1 MSLEL
6 VAPEE
11 VGVDPA
17 RLELFLARA
26 RLEVDTGILPS
37 VQVAAARRGR
47 LVAFETYGSATND
60 SKYILQSVGR
70 NVVAAVVWKLLGE
83 GLLDVDEPI
92 VDVIPEF
99 GTNGKHI
106 VTLEHVLTHTAG
118 FPFAPLGYPKML
130 DRQARLAAFGRWM
143 LDWEPGSRLQFHL
156 TSAAWVIAEL
166 VERRTGMPF
175 AEYMRS
181 ALVGPLGLGFILPF
195 PAEKYHS
202 ELLAAPI
209 AIDGTGDED
218 QVDPWGPWYL
228 ADPDVLSGGEP
239 SHSIVGSAAD
249 VAMLFQALYH
259 SGLWDETT
267 IAEAIRIHVSEPPW
281 GEPIY
286 GGSEE
291 IANIG
296 LFCCVSGTTGWTLTP
311 TTGSAATFGHS
322 GAPCQI
328 GFMDP
333 ETGTSFAFL
342 TNGYPLAGY
351 DHSLQGTNRQ
361 ILLGNLGNDLVKTNI
376 NTEVGGRHDS
386 HRRV

>member
-1 MSLEL
+1 MQPMSMEL
-6 VAPEE
+6 VSPDEA
-11 VGVDPA
+11 GVDPA
-17 RLELFLARA
+17 RLELFLGRA
-26 RLEVDTGILPS
+26 RLEVDNGVLPS
-37 VQVAAARRGR
+37 VQVAAARNGK

-83 GLLDVDEPI
+83 NLLDVDEPI

-99 GTNGKHI
+99 GTNGKHV
-106 VTLEHVLTHTAG
+106 VTLKHVLTHTAG

-130 DRQARLAAFGRWM
+130 DRQTRLAAFGRWT

-175 AEYMRS
+175 HEYLRT
-181 ALVGPLGLGFILPF
+181 AIVEPLGLGFILPL
-195 PAEKYHS
+195 PADEYHTGV
-202 ELLAAPI
+202 LAAPI
-209 AIDGTGDED
+209 AIDRTSDED
-218 QVDPWGPWYL
+218 EVDPWGPWYL
-228 ADPDVLSGGEP
+228 ANPEVLSGGEP

-249 VAMLFQALYH
+249 VAMLSQALYH
-259 SGLWDETT
+259 SGLWDEAT
-267 IAEAIRIHVSEPPW
+267 IAEATRIHVSKAPW
-281 GEPIY
+281 GERIY

-291 IANIG
+291 IATIG
-296 LFCCVSGTTGWTLTP
+296 LFCMISGSTGWTLTP
-311 TTGSAATFGHS
+311 RTGSASTFGHS
-322 GAPCQI
+322 GAPCQL

-351 DHSLQGTNRQ
+351 DHSLQGVNRQ
-361 ILLGNLGNDLVKTNI
+361 IVLGNLGNDLISQTS
-376 NTEVGGRHDS
+376 T
-386 HRRV
+386 HR